1 MKKNVVVITKGIGKW
16 IKITSALLHHVG
28 FFSNFLNLKKNFIC
42 RIVGDDDGGE
52 LMTPEEFEEY
62 KKKVLPMVNISALAY
77 FINEL
82 SVRNTCF

>member
-1 MKKNVVVITKGIGKW
+1 
-16 IKITSALLHHVG
+16 
-28 FFSNFLNLKKNFIC
+28 
-42 RIVGDDDGGE
+42 VGDDDGGE

-62 KKKVLPMVNISALAY
+62 KKKVLPMVNISALTY